1 MKLFD
6 KFKKKSIWD
15 KYYTEDEKNMK
26 VPDCSVYDNYTI
38 AAKKYEKKIAI
49 EYFGKTITY
58 GYFLELID
66 KCARAFQYEGI
77 KEDDVVT
84 ICMPNTPE
92 ALIAF
97 YALNK
102 IGAVAN
108 MIHPLSGE
116 QEIKQYLTNNN
127 SKMLVMIDICY
138 VKVRE
143 VISKTNVKK
152 VVVVSAKDSM
162 PFLIGIGYSLTKG
175 LKVKKPKGSRYIYWS
190 EFLLKSYRVQKNS
203 GAVRKGSD
211 AAVILHSGGTT
222 GAPKGILLNNT
233 AFNTISL
240 QEKNIVNRIIP
251 GDSLL
256 VVMPNFHGFGLGICM
271 VAPLTFGAKLILVPQ
286 FSVKT
291 FDKLVTKNKP
301 QVVVGVPT
309 LIEAYVGSSKMENE
323 NISYLKYIVT
333 GGDVM
338 SKSLYERTK
347 KFLDSHDSDAEIF
360 QGYGMTEGLAAV
372 SASYGSA
379 NIPCSIGIP
388 LYGNEMKVVVPGTQD
403 EVEVGEDG
411 EICVSGATVM
421 MGYLNNKKETN
432 EILQI
437 HKDKKIWLHTGD
449 AGYMD
454 KDGIFHFKS
463 RIKRM
468 IVSSGYNI
476 YPAHLE
482 DVLEQHPAVLKC
494 TVIGIPH
501 KYKIEVAK
509 AYIVLDEGYNDSFST
524 KKSIKEHCEKN
535 LPEYAF
541 PYEYEFR
548 KSLPTTLIGK
558 VNFRELEKESRESQG
573 GEKEEE

>member
-1 MKLFD
+1 MKLFNV
-6 KFKKKSIWD
+6 FKKKTLWD
-15 KYYTEDEKNMK
+15 KYYTEEEKNIK
-26 VPDCSVYDNYTI
+26 VPDCSVYDNYAI
-38 AAKKYEKKIAI
+38 AAKKFDKKIAI
-49 EYFGKTITY
+49 EYFGKKITY
-58 GYFLELID
+58 GQFLELID

-92 ALIAF
+92 ALVAF

-102 IGAVAN
+102 IGAIAN

-116 QEIKQYLTNNN
+116 QEIKHYLTSNN

-152 VVVVSAKDSM
+152 VIVVSAKDSM
-162 PFLIGIGYSLTKG
+162 PFLIGLGYTFTKG
-175 LKVKKPKGSRYIYWS
+175 LKVKKPKGSRYIYWN
-190 EFLLKSYRVQKNS
+190 EFLLKSYRVQKNG
-203 GAVRKGSD
+203 GAVRKGAD
-211 AAVILHSGGTT
+211 PAVILHSGGTT
-222 GAPKGILLNNT
+222 GAPKGILLSNT

-240 QEKNIVNRIIP
+240 QERHIVNRIVP

-309 LIEAYVGSSKMENE
+309 LIEAYVGSPRMKDE

-347 KFLDSHDSDAEIF
+347 SFLDNHDSDAEIF

-372 SASYGSA
+372 SASYGVA

-388 LYGNEMKVVVPGTQD
+388 LYGNEMKIVVPGTQE
-403 EVEVGEDG
+403 EVAVGEDG

-432 EILQI
+432 EILQV

-454 KDGIFHFKS
+454 KDGIFFFKS

-501 KYKIEVAK
+501 KYKVEVAK
-509 AYIVLDEGYNDSFST
+509 AYIVLEEGYSDSFST

-573 GEKEEE
+573 GKEE

>member
-1 MKLFD
+1 MKLFNV
-6 KFKKKSIWD
+6 FKKKSLWD
-15 KYYTEDEKNMK
+15 KYYTEEEKNIR
-26 VPDCSVYDNYTI
+26 VPDCSVYDNYAI
-38 AAKKYEKKIAI
+38 AAKKFDKKIAI
-49 EYFGKTITY
+49 EYFGKKITY
-58 GYFLELID
+58 GQFLELID

-102 IGAVAN
+102 IGAIAN

-116 QEIKQYLTNNN
+116 QEIKHYLTSNN

-152 VVVVSAKDSM
+152 VIVVSAKDSM
-162 PFLIGIGYSLTKG
+162 PFLIGLGYTFTKG
-175 LKVKKPKGSRYIYWS
+175 LKVKKPKGSRYIYWN
-190 EFLLKSYRVQKNS
+190 EFLLKSYRVQKNG
-203 GAVRKGSD
+203 GAVRKGAD
-211 AAVILHSGGTT
+211 PAVILHSGGTT
-222 GAPKGILLNNT
+222 GAPKGILLSNT

-240 QEKNIVNRIIP
+240 QERHIVNRIVP

-271 VAPLTFGAKLILVPQ
+271 VAPLTFGAKVILVPQ

-309 LIEAYVGSSKMENE
+309 LIEAYVGSPRMKDE

-347 KFLDSHDSDAEIF
+347 SFLDNHDSDAEIF

-372 SASYGSA
+372 SASYGVA

-388 LYGNEMKVVVPGTQD
+388 LYGNEMKIVVPGTQE
-403 EVEVGEDG
+403 EVAVGEDG

-421 MGYLNNKKETN
+421 MGYLNNRKETN
-432 EILQI
+432 EILQV

-449 AGYMD
+449 AGYMN
-454 KDGIFHFKS
+454 KDGIFFFKS

-501 KYKIEVAK
+501 KYKVEVAK
-509 AYIVLDEGYNDSFST
+509 AYIVLEEGYSDSFST

-558 VNFRELEKESRESQG
+558 VNFRELEKESRESQSG
-573 GEKEEE
+573 KEE

>member
-15 KYYTEDEKNMK
+15 KYYTEEEKNMK
-26 VPDCSVYDNYTI
+26 VPDCSVYDNYAI
-38 AAKKYEKKIAI
+38 AAKKFDKKIAI
-49 EYFGKTITY
+49 DYFGKTITY
-58 GYFLELID
+58 GHFLELID

-102 IGAVAN
+102 IGAIAN

-116 QEIKQYLTNNN
+116 QEIKHYLTSNN

-138 VKVRE
+138 TKVRE
-143 VISKTNVKK
+143 IVSKTNVKN
-152 VVVVSAKDSM
+152 VIVVSAKDSM
-162 PFLIGIGYSLTKG
+162 PFLIGLGYSFTKG
-175 LKVKKPKGSRYIYWS
+175 LKVKKPKGSRYIYWN
-190 EFLLKSYRVQKNS
+190 EFLLKSYRVQKNG

-211 AAVILHSGGTT
+211 PAVILHSGGTT
-222 GAPKGILLNNT
+222 GAPKGILLSNT

-240 QEKNIVNRIIP
+240 QEKHIVTRIVP

-271 VAPLTFGAKLILVPQ
+271 VAPLTFGATLILVPQ

-291 FDKLVTKNKP
+291 FDKLVCKHKP

-309 LIEAYVGSSKMENE
+309 LIEAYVGSLKMKDE
-323 NISYLKYIVT
+323 NISYLKYIVI
-333 GGDVM
+333 GGDTM
-338 SKSLYERTK
+338 SKSLYEKIR
-347 KFLDSHDSDAEIF
+347 KFLDDHDSDADIF

-372 SASYGSA
+372 AASYGSA
-379 NIPCSIGIP
+379 NIACSIGVP
-388 LYGNEMKVVVPGTQD
+388 LYGNEMKVVVPGTQE
-403 EVEVGEDG
+403 EVAPGVDG

-421 MGYLNNKKETN
+421 MGYLNNRKETN
-432 EILQI
+432 EILQV

-454 KDGIFHFKS
+454 KNGIFFFKS

-501 KYKIEVAK
+501 KYKVEVAK
-509 AYIVLDEGYNDSFST
+509 AYIVLDEGYSDSFST

-548 KSLPTTLIGK
+548 NSLPTTLIGK
-558 VNFRELEKESRESQG
+558 VNFRELEKESRESQSG
-573 GEKEEE
+573 EEKE